1 MAKLANAKGEM
12 VYFNLVQ
19 KNGKLQ
25 WVIKGIGDTVV
36 LGRDRQ
42 KKKSRTFTQEAQAEQ
57 VSGCGSTR
65 GRWPLLLFALA
76 HGLPP
81 SLPSGF
87 FPLEKRRP

>member
-42 KKKSRTFTQEAQAEQ
+42 KKKSRTFTQEAQALHPG
-57 VSGCGSTR
+57 SPGGCLSEAQR
-65 GRWPLLLFALA
+65 VHDQPLLK
-76 HGLPP
+76 GR
-81 SLPSGF
+81 S
-87 FPLEKRRP
+87 R

>member
-42 KKKSRTFTQEAQAEQ
+42 KKKSRTRTFTQEAQADAYLKRN
-57 VSGCGSTR
+57 GFTI
-65 GRWPLLLFALA
+65 
-76 HGLPP
+76 
-81 SLPSGF
+81 SLY
-87 FPLEKRRP
+87 

>member
-42 KKKSRTFTQEAQAEQ
+42 EEVPHLHPGSPGGCLSEAQRVHDQ
-57 VSGCGSTR
+57 
-65 GRWPLLLFALA
+65 PLLK
-76 HGLPP
+76 GR
-81 SLPSGF
+81 S
-87 FPLEKRRP
+87 R